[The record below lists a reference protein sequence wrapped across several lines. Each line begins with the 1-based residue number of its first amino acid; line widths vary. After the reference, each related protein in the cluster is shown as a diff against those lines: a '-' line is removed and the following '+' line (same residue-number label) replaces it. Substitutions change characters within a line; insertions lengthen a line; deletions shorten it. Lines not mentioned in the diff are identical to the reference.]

1 MTNCIQVF
9 DSSGDAYKQSFQV
22 FLDNTDQKKNA
33 RRWLESFL
41 KTLPR
46 TNVMI
51 DAGAGSGE
59 LTAWLA
65 PWFGKTIAVE
75 PNPFL
80 LEKLQSLLPAAEA
93 VCQPIVDAMPSAKAD
108 LVMCSHTFYYLP

>member
-9 DSSGDAYKQSFQV
+9 DSSGDAYKRSFQV

-33 RRWLESFL
+33 RRWLETFL

-46 TNVMI
+46 TNAMI

-59 LTAWLA
+59 LTAWLSTS
-65 PWFGKTIAVE
+65 FDKTIAIE

-80 LEKLQSLLPAAEA
+80 LEKLQTLLPTAEA
-93 VCQPIVDAMPSAKAD
+93 ICTPI
-108 LVMCSHTFYYLP
+108 L